1 MSGFRPNSK
10 DKKERKLTFAFA
22 RGYHR
27 GVTDERDRIIDDLL
41 RDSVIITN
49 VDVELLERVVEIVE
63 G

>member
-27 GVTDERDRIIDDLL
+27 GTLAERERIISDLL
-41 RDSVIITN
+41 QDAVVITN
-49 VDVELLERVVEIVE
+49 VDVKLLERIVEIVE

>member
-1 MSGFRPNSK
+1 MNGFRPNSK
-10 DKKERKLTFAFA
+10 EKKERRLTFAFA

-27 GVTDERDRIIDDLL
+27 GIKDERQRIISELL
-41 RDSVIITN
+41 EDAVIITN

>member
-1 MSGFRPNSK
+1 MNGFRPNSK

-27 GVTDERDRIIDDLL
+27 GVREERERIITDLL
-41 RDSVIITN
+41 RDSLIITN
-49 VDVELLERVVEIVE
+49 VDVKILERVVEIVE

>member
-27 GVTDERDRIIDDLL
+27 GVREERERIITDLL
-41 RDSVIITN
+41 RDSLIITN
-49 VDVELLERVVEIVE
+49 VDVKILERVVEIVE